1 MNRFDSNTVV
11 LVTGATGFIG
21 QTLTRRLLAL
31 GCQVRTLSRRAALA
45 GPDAQETQ
53 HFQGDLRDD
62 ALLARAC
69 DGVDTVFHLA
79 AYAHVNQHDLE
90 QMRATNVEGTR
101 LLLDAA
107 VKGGVRRI
115 VFFSSVHADDSQAA
129 LTAYGSAKRE
139 AEELLLAAA
148 RGGRIEVCCLRPA
161 NVYGLGMKGNLLT
174 MLRLIERG
182 VFPPLPT
189 PGAAISLVG
198 QRDLC
203 EAALL
208 AASAPQ
214 ANGQVYVVTDG
225 RTYTMKGIEVS
236 VRRAL
241 GRSVPRWQT
250 PLFVLW
256 CGAAALEVLSRALRL
271 RNAPGLRSYHALTTD
286 GLFSCEKIQ
295 NELGYNPAAAFTD
308 ELPAILQQLK
318 RSEPRATKTS
328 ATKTSATEHD
338 QP

>member
-1 MNRFDSNTVV
+1 MLDSNSVV

-21 QTLTRRLLAL
+21 QTLTRRLLAR

-53 HFQGDLRDD
+53 HFQGDLRDE
-62 ALLARAC
+62 ALLVRAC

-101 LLLDAA
+101 ALLAAA
-107 VKGGVRRI
+107 VKSGVRRI
-115 VFFSSVHADDSQAA
+115 VFFSSIHADDSQAA

-139 AEELLLAAA
+139 AEELLLAAS
-148 RGGRIEVCCLRPA
+148 RERTIEVCCLRPA

-174 MLRLIERG
+174 MIRLIERG
-182 VFPPLPT
+182 VFPPLPI
-189 PGAAISLVG
+189 PGAVISLVG

-208 AASAPQ
+208 AATAPQ
-214 ANGQVYVVTDG
+214 ANSRVYVVTDG

-241 GRSVPRWQT
+241 GRAVPRWQT

-256 CGAAALEVLSRALRL
+256 CGAAALEVMSRALRL

-286 GLFSCEKIQ
+286 SVFSCENIQ
-295 NELGYNPAAAFTD
+295 KELGYNPAASFTD
-308 ELPAILQQLK
+308 DLPAILQQLK
-318 RSEPRATKTS
+318 RSDPR
-328 ATKTSATEHD
+328 ATEHD
-338 QP
+338 QT

>member
-1 MNRFDSNTVV
+1 MLESNSVV

-21 QTLTRRLLAL
+21 QTLTRRLLAR

-45 GPDAQETQ
+45 GPDAQETR
-53 HFQGDLRDD
+53 HFQGDLRDE

-101 LLLDAA
+101 LLLTAA
-107 VKGGVRRI
+107 VKSGVRRI
-115 VFFSSVHADDSQAA
+115 VFFSSIHADDSQAA

-139 AEELLLAAA
+139 AEELLLAAV
-148 RGGRIEVCCLRPA
+148 RERTIEVCCLRPA

-174 MLRLIERG
+174 MIRLIERG

-208 AASAPQ
+208 AAAAPQ
-214 ANGQVYVVTDG
+214 ANGKVYVVTDG

-250 PLFVLW
+250 PLFALW

-271 RNAPGLRSYHALTTD
+271 RNAPGLRSYHAVTTD
-286 GLFSCEKIQ
+286 SVFSCENIQ
-295 NELGYNPAAAFTD
+295 KELGYNPAASFTD
-308 ELPAILQQLK
+308 ELPAILQQLT
-318 RSEPRATKTS
+318 RGEPR

>member
-1 MNRFDSNTVV
+1 MNGFDPKNVV

-21 QTLTRRLLAL
+21 QALVRRLLAL
-31 GCQVRTLSRRAALA
+31 GCEVRTLSRRVALV

-53 HFQGDLRDD
+53 HFQGDLRDE

-69 DGVDTVFHLA
+69 EGVDTVFHLA

-101 LLLDAA
+101 ALLTAA
-107 VKGGVRRI
+107 QQSGVRRI
-115 VFFSSVHADDSQAA
+115 VFFSSVHADDTQKA

-148 RGGRIEVCCLRPA
+148 REGKIEVSCLRPA

-182 VFPPLPT
+182 LFPPLPT

-208 AASAPQ
+208 AAAAPQ
-214 ANGQVYVVTDG
+214 ANGQIYVVTDG

-256 CGAAALEVLSRALRL
+256 CGAAALEALSRVLRL

-286 GLFSCEKIQ
+286 ALFSCEKIQ
-295 NELGYNPAAAFTD
+295 NELGYNPAASFTD
-308 ELPAILQQLK
+308 DLPAILQQLK
-318 RSEPRATKTS
+318 RSEPGA
-328 ATKTSATEHD
+328 
-338 QP
+338 P